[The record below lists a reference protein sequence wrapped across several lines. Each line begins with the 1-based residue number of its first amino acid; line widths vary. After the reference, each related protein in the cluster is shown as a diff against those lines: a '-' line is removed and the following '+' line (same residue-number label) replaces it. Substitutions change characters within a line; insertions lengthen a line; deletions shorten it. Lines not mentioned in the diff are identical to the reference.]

1 MKRHY
6 KKKAFELGKD
16 EIRKVVSVTAPDGS
30 STVVGVLHRIDQTLV
45 SELPEGEYDLRRARV
60 TGGSVTL
67 TVGPWRAQVS
77 AFSSVVV
84 EFEDEAVEAVVLV
97 GELVE

>member
-1 MKRHY
+1 MKHY
-6 KKKAFELGKD
+6 RLKAYELGKN

-30 STVVGVLHRIDQTLV
+30 STVVGVLHRVDQTLV

-67 TVGPWRAQVS
+67 TVGPWRAQVN

-84 EFEDEAVEAVVLV
+84 EVQEEAVEAVVLV

>member
-1 MKRHY
+1 MKHY
-6 KKKAFELGKD
+6 RLKAYELGRN

-30 STVVGVLHRIDQTLV
+30 STVVGVLHRVDQTLV

-84 EFEDEAVEAVVLV
+84 EVQEEAVEAVVLV